1 MLKIFYFCLY
11 LCVFELLIVHKNYF
25 PTRLTCSETFLF
37 TEGKLPCMGPVWT
50 LHSPGHTFI
59 SGWYFP
65 EYSCVLSS
73 YSNLLIVFSF
83 FFSPPCFYTLIW
95 SLFFYLIYFFD
106 SQRNWTQTLYLY
118 SIYTKKKQENNK
130 QKRKT
135 NKQAKACK
143 LLPTTRNWNCR
154 LKDPWNLSKS
164 VLF

>member
-11 LCVFELLIVHKNYF
+11 LCVFELLVVHKNYF

-73 YSNLLIVFSF
+73 YSNLLIVFFF

-95 SLFFYLIYFFD
+95 SFFLLNLLFWLTEKLNTNIIPVFHLH
-106 SQRNWTQTLYLY
+106 QK
-118 SIYTKKKQENNK
+118 TKKTTNKKEKQTNK
-130 QKRKT
+130 QKPA
-135 NKQAKACK
+135 NSY
-143 LLPTTRNWNCR
+143 R
-154 LKDPWNLSKS
+154 LQETEIADLRI
-164 VLF
+164 LGT